1 METGLHCNV
10 RLGGHSRSVSLK
22 RASLTA
28 LIMGCLSTASGSDIR
43 TVGQTKVDLQPIHD
57 WKAAGGSKTNEAKG
71 RGERPLSHWK
81 DITVLEYVK
90 SLGNPVVVVKLEGG
104 ETQTIMLKNCPATL
118 VANLIHRPP
127 LDQRLK
133 AAKIITQKVKANY
146 LDRSEK
152 AEASARAARGATW
165 DSPLGIAQ
173 TQDSQV
179 AKDAYEDLAR
189 AEKNETAI
197 TEEFETLSKAIESM
211 NKILAMYTGQSY
223 ATFPIWD
230 TGITSR

>member
-1 METGLHCNV
+1 MSSPPEVVIVATGLHCNV

-43 TVGQTKVDLQPIHD
+43 TIGQTKVDLQPIHD

-118 VANLIHRPP
+118 VANLIRRPP
-127 LDQRLK
+127 LDQ
-133 AAKIITQKVKANY
+133 TV
-146 LDRSEK
+146 
-152 AEASARAARGATW
+152 
-165 DSPLGIAQ
+165 
-173 TQDSQV
+173 
-179 AKDAYEDLAR
+179 
-189 AEKNETAI
+189 
-197 TEEFETLSKAIESM
+197 ES
-211 NKILAMYTGQSY
+211 
-223 ATFPIWD
+223 
-230 TGITSR
+230 R